1 MIDFITDENFNGDII
16 SGLLQKQPDIKLV
29 RVQDLGLRQAIDPVV
44 LEHSARLGRVLLT
57 HDRKTMPNFAYD
69 RVRRGE
75 KMPGVLVVSNSLSAG
90 RAIEEIL
97 LYAICATPEE
107 LANQVRY
114 LPIS

>member
-44 LEHSARLGRVLLT
+44 LEHSARL
-57 HDRKTMPNFAYD
+57 
-69 RVRRGE
+69 
-75 KMPGVLVVSNSLSAG
+75 
-90 RAIEEIL
+90 
-97 LYAICATPEE
+97 
-107 LANQVRY
+107 RY